1 MNKEETII
9 KYFSG
14 NYAYDLFL
22 MGMIFGNPI
31 YSEYISN
38 KEYLN
43 GAIVG
48 NISSIFLAIKEKM
61 VDKNNNIL
69 LPISLME
76 KNVNIIANKT
86 DCGYEIN
93 GYTFKDSYT
102 LVTTI
107 RNKLGHGEYL
117 IDFAHNRI
125 ILKVDG
131 NDIVIQIPK
140 LTNFVI
146 SSFSSTL
153 QNYNTSSFTRCFVYS
168 KSIIGK
174 DKERYSL
181 NEYKNM
187 IASYYKYNITIKRKD
202 GSPIEGFIFDRF
214 NETVSSFSNSLNLS
228 ELIDFEKKVKNDYEV
243 TWNKVSTKNEDTK
256 MLESFLYNS
265 TTLNTPYERAIE
277 IVGYEVDKL
286 FNKDKFD
293 NFSMIASGV
302 HNLLLL
308 NSIKELGTSNYE
320 KVHDDIIKKYGK
332 LYITTDDLA
341 QSLISSFNALFA
353 YSYDDVLHNKNEYQ
367 SLDLDGFD
375 YSLIDTSS
383 FNVEVEK
390 TDDGY
395 ITDLGV
401 KENAIKNNI
410 NKLNNALVSCNNNL
424 AKVTSIGNQKGINAI
439 TSQINTI
446 NGNINGYNIDLANIQ
461 NTLNNVNNYVSTYAS
476 LLKNEKIINGIRNS
490 IAHGNYKV
498 ILKETLKDSLIE
510 FTDFYEGEVTFKA
523 SISIDNFVEFLQK
536 SAIEIEKYLSKEE
549 KLVLGN

>member
-93 GYTFKDSYT
+93 GFTFKDSYT
-102 LVTTI
+102 LVSTI

-153 QNYNTSSFTRCFVYS
+153 QNYNTTSFTRCFVYT

-214 NETVSSFSNSLNLS
+214 NETVSSFSKSLDLN
-228 ELIDFEKKVKNDYEV
+228 ELMDFERKVKEDYEV
-243 TWNKVSTKNEDTK
+243 SWKKVSTKNEDTK
-256 MLESFLYNS
+256 ILASFLYNS
-265 TTLNTPYERAIE
+265 TTLNTPYERVIE
-277 IVGYEVDKL
+277 IIGYEVDKL

-320 KVHDDIIKKYGK
+320 KVHDDIVKKYGK
-332 LYITTDDLA
+332 LYIATDDLA

-353 YSYDDVLHNKNEYQ
+353 YGYDDVLHNKNEYQ
-367 SLDLDGFD
+367 SLDLEGFD

-476 LLKNEKIINGIRNS
+476 LIKNEKIINGIRNS

>member
-168 KSIIGK
+168 ESIIGK

-256 MLESFLYNS
+256 VLASFLYNS
-265 TTLNTPYERAIE
+265 TTLNTPYERVIE
-277 IVGYEVDKL
+277 IIGYEVDKL

-332 LYITTDDLA
+332 LYIATDDLA

-353 YSYDDVLHNKNEYQ
+353 YGYDDVLHNKNEYQ

-410 NKLNNALVSCNNNL
+410 NKLNNALVSCKNNL
-424 AKVTSIGNQKGINAI
+424 AKVTSLGKKDAINTI

-446 NGNINGYNIDLANIQ
+446 NGNINGYNNDLINIQ
-461 NTLNNVNNYVSTYAS
+461 STINNVNSYVNTYS
-476 LLKNEKIINGIRNS
+476 KLIKNEKIINGIRNS

-498 ILKETLKDSLIE
+498 IQKETLKDSLIE

-523 SISIDNFVEFLQK
+523 SISIDNFVEFLHK

>member
-153 QNYNTSSFTRCFVYS
+153 QNYNTSSFTRCFVYT

-228 ELIDFEKKVKNDYEV
+228 ELIYFEKKVKNDYEV

-256 MLESFLYNS
+256 MLASFLYNS
-265 TTLNTPYERAIE
+265 TTPNTPYERVIE
-277 IVGYEVDKL
+277 IIGYEVDKL

-332 LYITTDDLA
+332 LYIATDDLA

-353 YSYDDVLHNKNEYQ
+353 YGYDDVLHNKNEYQ

-410 NKLNNALVSCNNNL
+410 NKLNNALVSSNNNL

-476 LLKNEKIINGIRNS
+476 LIKNEKIINGIRNS

>member
-14 NYAYDLFL
+14 TYAYDLFL

-48 NISSIFLAIKEKM
+48 TISSIFLATKEKM

-69 LPISLME
+69 LPFSLME
-76 KNVNIIANKT
+76 KNVNLIANKT
-86 DCGYEIN
+86 SAGYEIN
-93 GYTFKDSYT
+93 GYVFKDGYE
-102 LVTTI
+102 LVTTV
-107 RNKLGHGEYL
+107 RNKLAHGEYL
-117 IDFAHNRI
+117 VDFAHNRI
-125 ILKVDG
+125 ILKVDE

-153 QNYNTSSFTRCFVYS
+153 QNYNTSSFTRCFVYT

-214 NETVSSFSNSLNLS
+214 NETVSSFSKSLDLS
-228 ELIDFEKKVKNDYEV
+228 ELMDFEIKVKEDYEV
-243 TWNKVSTKNEDTK
+243 SWKRVSTKNEDTK
-256 MLESFLYNS
+256 MLASFLYNS

-332 LYITTDDLA
+332 LYIATDDLA

-353 YSYDDVLHNKNEYQ
+353 YGYDDVLHNKNEYQ

-476 LLKNEKIINGIRNS
+476 LIKNEKIINGIRNS

>member
-168 KSIIGK
+168 ESIIGK

-214 NETVSSFSNSLNLS
+214 NETVSSFSKSLDLS
-228 ELIDFEKKVKNDYEV
+228 ELMDFERKVKEDYEV
-243 TWNKVSTKNEDTK
+243 SWKKVSTKNEDTK
-256 MLESFLYNS
+256 VLASFLYNS

-332 LYITTDDLA
+332 LYIATDDLA

-476 LLKNEKIINGIRNS
+476 LIKNEKIINGIRNS

>member
-117 IDFAHNRI
+117 IDFAHNRV
-125 ILKVDG
+125 ILKVSG
-131 NDIVIQIPK
+131 NDIVIPIPK

-214 NETVSSFSNSLNLS
+214 NETVSSFSKSLDLS
-228 ELIDFEKKVKNDYEV
+228 ELMDFERKVKEDYEV
-243 TWNKVSTKNEDTK
+243 SWKKVSTKNEDTK
-256 MLESFLYNS
+256 MLASFLYNS
-265 TTLNTPYERAIE
+265 TTLNTPYERVIE

-332 LYITTDDLA
+332 LYIATDDLA

-424 AKVTSIGNQKGINAI
+424 AKVTSLGKKDAINKI

-476 LLKNEKIINGIRNS
+476 LIKKEKIINGIRNS

>member
-14 NYAYDLFL
+14 TYAYDLFL

-131 NDIVIQIPK
+131 NDIVIPIPK

-153 QNYNTSSFTRCFVYS
+153 QNYNTSSFTRCFVYT

-256 MLESFLYNS
+256 MLASFLYNS
-265 TTLNTPYERAIE
+265 TTLNTPYERVIE
-277 IVGYEVDKL
+277 IIGYEVDKL

-320 KVHDDIIKKYGK
+320 KVHDDIVKKYGK

-341 QSLISSFNALFA
+341 QSLISSFNALYA

-401 KENAIKNNI
+401 KKNAIKNNI

-424 AKVTSIGNQKGINAI
+424 AKVTSLGKKDAINKI

-476 LLKNEKIINGIRNS
+476 LIKNEKIINGIRNS

>member
-214 NETVSSFSNSLNLS
+214 NENVSSFSKSLDLS
-228 ELIDFEKKVKNDYEV
+228 ELMDFERKVKEDYEV

-256 MLESFLYNS
+256 MLASFLYNS
-265 TTLNTPYERAIE
+265 TTLNTPYERVIE
-277 IVGYEVDKL
+277 IIGYEVDKL

-320 KVHDDIIKKYGK
+320 KVHDDIVKKYGK

-353 YSYDDVLHNKNEYQ
+353 YGYDDVLHNKNEYQ

-401 KENAIKNNI
+401 KKNAIKNNI

-424 AKVTSIGNQKGINAI
+424 AKVTSLGKKDAINKI

-476 LLKNEKIINGIRNS
+476 LIKNEKIINGIRNS

>member
-168 KSIIGK
+168 ESIIGK

-214 NETVSSFSNSLNLS
+214 NETVSSFSKSLDLS
-228 ELIDFEKKVKNDYEV
+228 ELMDFERKVKEDYEV
-243 TWNKVSTKNEDTK
+243 SWKKVSTKNEDTK
-256 MLESFLYNS
+256 ILASFLYNS
-265 TTLNTPYERAIE
+265 TTLNTPYERVIE

-332 LYITTDDLA
+332 LYIATDDLA

-476 LLKNEKIINGIRNS
+476 LIKNEKIINGIRNS

>member
-48 NISSIFLAIKEKM
+48 NVSSIFLAIKEKM

-125 ILKVDG
+125 ILKVDE

-153 QNYNTSSFTRCFVYS
+153 QNYNTSSFTRCFVYT

-214 NETVSSFSNSLNLS
+214 NETVSSFSKSLDLS
-228 ELIDFEKKVKNDYEV
+228 ELMDFERKVKEDYEV

-256 MLESFLYNS
+256 MLASFLYNS
-265 TTLNTPYERAIE
+265 TTPNTPYERVIE
-277 IVGYEVDKL
+277 IIGYEVDKL

-332 LYITTDDLA
+332 LYIATDDLA

-353 YSYDDVLHNKNEYQ
+353 YGYDDVLHNKNEYQ

-410 NKLNNALVSCNNNL
+410 NKLNNALVSSNNNL

-461 NTLNNVNNYVSTYAS
+461 NTLNNVNNYVSTYAN
-476 LLKNEKIINGIRNS
+476 LIKNEKIINGIRNS

>member
-153 QNYNTSSFTRCFVYS
+153 QNYNTTSFTRCFVYT

-214 NETVSSFSNSLNLS
+214 NETVSSFPKSLDLS
-228 ELIDFEKKVKNDYEV
+228 ELMDFERKVKEDYEV
-243 TWNKVSTKNEDTK
+243 SWKKVSTKNEDTK
-256 MLESFLYNS
+256 ILASFLYNS
-265 TTLNTPYERAIE
+265 TTLNTPYERVIE
-277 IVGYEVDKL
+277 IIGYEVDKL

-320 KVHDDIIKKYGK
+320 KVHDDIVKKYGK
-332 LYITTDDLA
+332 LYIATDDLA

-353 YSYDDVLHNKNEYQ
+353 YGYDDVLHNKNEYQ
-367 SLDLDGFD
+367 SLDLEGFD

-424 AKVTSIGNQKGINAI
+424 AKVTSLGKKDAINKI

-476 LLKNEKIINGIRNS
+476 LIKNEKIINGIRNS

>member
-168 KSIIGK
+168 ESIIGK

-214 NETVSSFSNSLNLS
+214 NETVSSFSKSLDLS
-228 ELIDFEKKVKNDYEV
+228 ELMDFERKVKEDYEV
-243 TWNKVSTKNEDTK
+243 SWKKVSTKNEDTK
-256 MLESFLYNS
+256 ILASFLYNS
-265 TTLNTPYERAIE
+265 TTLNTPYERVIE

-332 LYITTDDLA
+332 LYIATDDLA

-367 SLDLDGFD
+367 SLDLEGFD

-476 LLKNEKIINGIRNS
+476 LIKNEKIINGIRNS

>member
-86 DCGYEIN
+86 TGGYEIN

-125 ILKVDG
+125 ILKVDE

-153 QNYNTSSFTRCFVYS
+153 QNYNTSSFTRCFVYT
-168 KSIIGK
+168 KSRVGK

-214 NETVSSFSNSLNLS
+214 NETVSSFSKSLDLS
-228 ELIDFEKKVKNDYEV
+228 ELMDFERKVKEDYEV
-243 TWNKVSTKNEDTK
+243 SWKKVSTKNEDTK
-256 MLESFLYNS
+256 MLASFLYNS
-265 TTLNTPYERAIE
+265 TTLNTPYERVIE
-277 IVGYEVDKL
+277 IIGYEVDKL

-320 KVHDDIIKKYGK
+320 KVHDDIVKKYGK

-424 AKVTSIGNQKGINAI
+424 AKVTSLGKKDAINTI

-476 LLKNEKIINGIRNS
+476 LIKNEKIINGIRNS

-536 SAIEIEKYLSKEE
+536 SAVEIEKYLSKEE

>member
-202 GSPIEGFIFDRF
+202 GSLIEGFIFDRF

-256 MLESFLYNS
+256 MLASFLYNS
-265 TTLNTPYERAIE
+265 TTPNTPYERVIE
-277 IVGYEVDKL
+277 IIGYEVDKL

-332 LYITTDDLA
+332 LYIATDDLA

-353 YSYDDVLHNKNEYQ
+353 YGYDDVLHNKNEYQ

-424 AKVTSIGNQKGINAI
+424 AKVTSLCKKDAINTI

-476 LLKNEKIINGIRNS
+476 LIKNEKIINGIRNS

>member
-153 QNYNTSSFTRCFVYS
+153 QNYNTSSFTRCFVYT

-214 NETVSSFSNSLNLS
+214 NETVSSFSKSLDLS
-228 ELIDFEKKVKNDYEV
+228 ELMDFERKVKEDYEV
-243 TWNKVSTKNEDTK
+243 SWNKVSTKNEDTK
-256 MLESFLYNS
+256 MLASFLYNS
-265 TTLNTPYERAIE
+265 TTLNTPYERVIE
-277 IVGYEVDKL
+277 IIGYEVDKL

-320 KVHDDIIKKYGK
+320 RVHDDIIKKYGK
-332 LYITTDDLA
+332 LYIATDDLA
-341 QSLISSFNALFA
+341 QSLISSFNALYA

-401 KENAIKNNI
+401 KKNAIKNNI

-424 AKVTSIGNQKGINAI
+424 AKVTSLGKKDAINKI

-476 LLKNEKIINGIRNS
+476 LIKNEKIINGIRNS

>member
-1 MNKEETII
+1 MNKEETVI

-14 NYAYDLFL
+14 TYAYDLFL

-228 ELIDFEKKVKNDYEV
+228 ELIDFEKKVKNNYEV

-332 LYITTDDLA
+332 LYIATDDLA

-353 YSYDDVLHNKNEYQ
+353 YGYDDVLHNKNEYQ

>member
-14 NYAYDLFL
+14 TYAYDLFL

-256 MLESFLYNS
+256 MLASFLYNS
-265 TTLNTPYERAIE
+265 TTPNTPYERVIE
-277 IVGYEVDKL
+277 IIGYEVDKL

-332 LYITTDDLA
+332 LYIATDDLA

-353 YSYDDVLHNKNEYQ
+353 YGYDDVLHNKNEYQ

-410 NKLNNALVSCNNNL
+410 NKLNNALVSSNNNL

-476 LLKNEKIINGIRNS
+476 LIKNEKIINGIRNS

>member
-214 NETVSSFSNSLNLS
+214 NETVSSFSKSLDLS
-228 ELIDFEKKVKNDYEV
+228 ELMDFERKVKEDYEV

-256 MLESFLYNS
+256 MLASFLYNS
-265 TTLNTPYERAIE
+265 TTPNISYERVIE
-277 IVGYEVDKL
+277 IIGYEVDKL

-320 KVHDDIIKKYGK
+320 KVHDDIVKKYGK
-332 LYITTDDLA
+332 LYIATDDLA

-353 YSYDDVLHNKNEYQ
+353 YGYDDVLHNKNEYQ

-424 AKVTSIGNQKGINAI
+424 AKVTSLGKKDAINKI

-476 LLKNEKIINGIRNS
+476 LIKNEKIINGIRNS

>member
-14 NYAYDLFL
+14 TYAYDLFL

-48 NISSIFLAIKEKM
+48 NVSSIFLAIKEKM

-76 KNVNIIANKT
+76 KNVNLIANKT
-86 DCGYEIN
+86 IDGYEIN
-93 GYTFKDSYT
+93 SYTFKDSYT

-117 IDFAHNRI
+117 IDFAHNRV
-125 ILKVDG
+125 ILKVSG
-131 NDIVIQIPK
+131 NDIVIPIPK

-153 QNYNTSSFTRCFVYS
+153 QNYNTSSFTRCFVYT
-168 KSIIGK
+168 KSMVGK

-214 NETVSSFSNSLNLS
+214 NETVSSFLNSLNLS

-256 MLESFLYNS
+256 MLASFLYNS
-265 TTLNTPYERAIE
+265 TTPNTPYERVIE
-277 IVGYEVDKL
+277 IIGYEVDKL

-320 KVHDDIIKKYGK
+320 KVHDDIVKKYGK

-353 YSYDDVLHNKNEYQ
+353 YGYDDVLHNKNEYQ
-367 SLDLDGFD
+367 SLDLEGFD

-476 LLKNEKIINGIRNS
+476 LIKNEKIINGIRNS

-523 SISIDNFVEFLQK
+523 SISIDNFVEFLHK

>member
-86 DCGYEIN
+86 IGGYEIN
-93 GYTFKDSYT
+93 GFTFKDSYT
-102 LVTTI
+102 LVSTI

-117 IDFAHNRI
+117 IDFAHNRV

-131 NDIVIQIPK
+131 NDIVIPIPK

-187 IASYYKYNITIKRKD
+187 IASYYKYSITIKRKD

-228 ELIDFEKKVKNDYEV
+228 ELMDFEKKVKNDYEV

-256 MLESFLYNS
+256 MLASFLYNS
-265 TTLNTPYERAIE
+265 TTPNTPYERVIE
-277 IVGYEVDKL
+277 IIGYEVDKL

-332 LYITTDDLA
+332 LYIATDDLA

-353 YSYDDVLHNKNEYQ
+353 YGYDDVLHNKNEYQ
-367 SLDLDGFD
+367 SLDLEGFD

-410 NKLNNALVSCNNNL
+410 NKLNNALVSSNNNL

-476 LLKNEKIINGIRNS
+476 LIKNEKIINGIRNS

>member
-14 NYAYDLFL
+14 TYAYDLFL

-256 MLESFLYNS
+256 MLASFLYNS
-265 TTLNTPYERAIE
+265 TTPNTPYERVIE
-277 IVGYEVDKL
+277 IIGYEVDKL

-320 KVHDDIIKKYGK
+320 KVHDDIVKKYGK

-353 YSYDDVLHNKNEYQ
+353 YGYDDVLHNKNEYQ

-410 NKLNNALVSCNNNL
+410 NKLNNALVNCNNNL
-424 AKVTSIGNQKGINAI
+424 AKVTSLGKKDAINTI

-476 LLKNEKIINGIRNS
+476 LIKNEKIINGIRNS

-523 SISIDNFVEFLQK
+523 SISIDNFVEFLHK

>member
-153 QNYNTSSFTRCFVYS
+153 QNYNTSSFTRCFVYT

-243 TWNKVSTKNEDTK
+243 TWNKVSTENEDMK
-256 MLESFLYNS
+256 MLASFLYNS
-265 TTLNTPYERAIE
+265 TTPNTPYERVIE
-277 IVGYEVDKL
+277 IIGYEVDKL

-332 LYITTDDLA
+332 LYIATDDLA

-353 YSYDDVLHNKNEYQ
+353 YGYDDVLHNKNEYQ

-410 NKLNNALVSCNNNL
+410 NKLNNALVSSNNNL

-476 LLKNEKIINGIRNS
+476 LIKNEKIINGIRNS

>member
-153 QNYNTSSFTRCFVYS
+153 QNYNTSSFTRCFVYT

-256 MLESFLYNS
+256 MLASFLYNS
-265 TTLNTPYERAIE
+265 TTPNTPYERVIE
-277 IVGYEVDKL
+277 IIGYEVDKL

-320 KVHDDIIKKYGK
+320 KVHDDIVKKYGK
-332 LYITTDDLA
+332 LYIATDDLA

-353 YSYDDVLHNKNEYQ
+353 YGYDDVLHNKNEYQ
-367 SLDLDGFD
+367 SLDLEGFD

-424 AKVTSIGNQKGINAI
+424 AKVTSLGKKDAINTI

-476 LLKNEKIINGIRNS
+476 LIKNEKIINGIRNS

>member
-168 KSIIGK
+168 ESIIGK

-214 NETVSSFSNSLNLS
+214 NETVSSFSKSLDLS
-228 ELIDFEKKVKNDYEV
+228 ELMDFERKVKEDYEV

-256 MLESFLYNS
+256 MLASFLYNS
-265 TTLNTPYERAIE
+265 TTLNTPYERVIE
-277 IVGYEVDKL
+277 IIGYEVDKL

-332 LYITTDDLA
+332 LYIATDDLA

-353 YSYDDVLHNKNEYQ
+353 YGYDDVLHNKNEYQ

-476 LLKNEKIINGIRNS
+476 LIKNEKIINGIRNS

>member
-14 NYAYDLFL
+14 TYAYDLFL

-168 KSIIGK
+168 ESIIGK

-214 NETVSSFSNSLNLS
+214 NETVSSFSKSLNLS
-228 ELIDFEKKVKNDYEV
+228 ELMDFERKVKEDYEV
-243 TWNKVSTKNEDTK
+243 SWKKVSTKNEDTK
-256 MLESFLYNS
+256 ILASFLYNS

-286 FNKDKFD
+286 CNKDKFD

-353 YSYDDVLHNKNEYQ
+353 YGYDDVLHNKNEYQ
-367 SLDLDGFD
+367 SLDLEGFD

-476 LLKNEKIINGIRNS
+476 LIKNEKIINGIRNS

>member
-153 QNYNTSSFTRCFVYS
+153 QNYNTTSFTRCFVYT

-174 DKERYSL
+174 NKERYSL

-214 NETVSSFSNSLNLS
+214 NETVSSFSKSLDLS
-228 ELIDFEKKVKNDYEV
+228 ELMDFERKVKEDYEV
-243 TWNKVSTKNEDTK
+243 SWKKVSTKNEDTK
-256 MLESFLYNS
+256 ILASFLYNS
-265 TTLNTPYERAIE
+265 TTLNTPYERVIE
-277 IVGYEVDKL
+277 IIGYEVDKL

-320 KVHDDIIKKYGK
+320 KVHDDIVKKYGK
-332 LYITTDDLA
+332 LYIATDDLA

-353 YSYDDVLHNKNEYQ
+353 YGYDDVLHNKNEYQ

-424 AKVTSIGNQKGINAI
+424 AKVTSLGKKDAINTI

>member
-43 GAIVG
+43 GAIVE

-168 KSIIGK
+168 ESIIGK

-214 NETVSSFSNSLNLS
+214 NETVSSFSKSLDLS
-228 ELIDFEKKVKNDYEV
+228 ELMDFERKVKEDYEV
-243 TWNKVSTKNEDTK
+243 SWKKVSTKNEDTK
-256 MLESFLYNS
+256 VLARFLYNS

-332 LYITTDDLA
+332 LYIATDDLA

-353 YSYDDVLHNKNEYQ
+353 YGYDDVLHNKNEYQ

-476 LLKNEKIINGIRNS
+476 LIKNEKIINGIRNS

>member
-153 QNYNTSSFTRCFVYS
+153 QNYNTSSFTRCFVYT

-256 MLESFLYNS
+256 MLASFLYNS
-265 TTLNTPYERAIE
+265 TTPNTPYERVIE
-277 IVGYEVDKL
+277 IIGYEVDKL

-332 LYITTDDLA
+332 LYIATDDLA

-353 YSYDDVLHNKNEYQ
+353 YGYDDVLHNKNEYQ

-410 NKLNNALVSCNNNL
+410 NKLNNALVSCNNSL
-424 AKVTSIGNQKGINAI
+424 AKVISLGKKDAINKI

-476 LLKNEKIINGIRNS
+476 LIKNEKIINGIRNS

>member
-332 LYITTDDLA
+332 LYIATDDLA
-341 QSLISSFNALFA
+341 QSLKSSFNALFA
-353 YSYDDVLHNKNEYQ
+353 YGYDDVLHNKNEYQ

>member
-22 MGMIFGNPI
+22 MVMIFGNPI

-153 QNYNTSSFTRCFVYS
+153 QNYNTSSFTRCFVYT

-256 MLESFLYNS
+256 MLASFLYNS
-265 TTLNTPYERAIE
+265 TTPNTPYERVIE
-277 IVGYEVDKL
+277 IIGYEVDKL

-332 LYITTDDLA
+332 LYIATDDLA

-353 YSYDDVLHNKNEYQ
+353 YGYDDVLHNKNEYQ

-410 NKLNNALVSCNNNL
+410 NKLNNALVSSNNNL

-476 LLKNEKIINGIRNS
+476 LIKNEKIINGIRNS

>member
-14 NYAYDLFL
+14 TYAYDLFL

-168 KSIIGK
+168 ESIIGK

-214 NETVSSFSNSLNLS
+214 NETVSSFSKSLNLS
-228 ELIDFEKKVKNDYEV
+228 ELMDFERKVKEDYEV
-243 TWNKVSTKNEDTK
+243 SWKKVSTKNEDTK
-256 MLESFLYNS
+256 ILASFLYNS

-353 YSYDDVLHNKNEYQ
+353 YGYDDVLHNKNEYQ
-367 SLDLDGFD
+367 SLDLEGFD

-410 NKLNNALVSCNNNL
+410 NKLNSALVSCKNNL
-424 AKVTSIGNQKGINAI
+424 AKVTSLGKKDAINKI
-439 TSQINTI
+439 TCQINTI
-446 NGNINGYNIDLANIQ
+446 NGNINGCNIDLANIQ

-476 LLKNEKIINGIRNS
+476 LIKNEKIINGIRNS

-523 SISIDNFVEFLQK
+523 SISIDNFVEFLHK

>member
-214 NETVSSFSNSLNLS
+214 NETVSSFSKSLDLS
-228 ELIDFEKKVKNDYEV
+228 ELMDFERKVKEDYEV
-243 TWNKVSTKNEDTK
+243 SWKKVSTKNEDTK
-256 MLESFLYNS
+256 ILASFLYNS
-265 TTLNTPYERAIE
+265 TTLNTPYERVIE
-277 IVGYEVDKL
+277 IIGYEVDKL

-320 KVHDDIIKKYGK
+320 KVHDDIVKKYGK
-332 LYITTDDLA
+332 LYIATDDLA

-353 YSYDDVLHNKNEYQ
+353 YGYDDVLHNKNEYQ

-476 LLKNEKIINGIRNS
+476 LIKNEKIINGIRNS

>member
-14 NYAYDLFL
+14 TYAYDLFL

-332 LYITTDDLA
+332 LYIATDDLA

-353 YSYDDVLHNKNEYQ
+353 YGYDDVLHNKNEYQ

-476 LLKNEKIINGIRNS
+476 LIKNEKIINGIRNS